1 MSFTVADV
9 ITEVREQ
16 VQDTLQVGAEYRY
29 SDLFL
34 LRKIDMAVR
43 HMLTVRPDLFTHIGD
58 MTCVA
63 GTLQSAPADSVRLMD
78 VVRNRDGVPVKEVNQ
93 ETLDLMIPAWTS
105 TAAGP
110 VTNWMRYQRSPN
122 HFYVFPPASAGD
134 ALTISYARC
143 TPLTSTAATVPL
155 QDAYLSTVAFGA
167 VWLVESID
175 AEHTESGRAAA
186 FEKAFS
192 SALASGLATRQIT
205 DTQNAGVPAQ
215 K

>member
-9 ITEVREQ
+9 IVEVREQ
-16 VQDTLQVGAEYRY
+16 VQDTTQIGAEYRY
-29 SDLFL
+29 SDSFL

-43 HMLTVRPDLFTHIGD
+43 HMLTVRPDLFTHIAT

-63 GTLQSAPADSVRLMD
+63 GTLQSAPADSFRLMD
-78 VVRNRDGVPVKEVNQ
+78 VVRNRDGLPVKEANQ
-93 ETLDLMIPAWTS
+93 ETLDLMIPAWPTS
-105 TAAGP
+105 TAGA
-110 VTNWMRYQRSPN
+110 VTNWMRYQRSAN
-122 HFYVFPPASAGD
+122 HFYVAPPAASGD
-134 ALTISYARC
+134 SLTISYARS
-143 TPLTSTAATVPL
+143 TPLTSTADIIPL